1 LANLFFVEDKI
12 NVKTAGGAQCSA
24 GFVEIVPDSMPTAM
38 HLSGNG
44 DLYLLPCR
52 LGWDRESCGA
62 GNWFGEIWLFKGHG
76 HKLVS
81 EFRENVVY
89 VYDRRLLYLWKA

>member
-1 LANLFFVEDKI
+1 
-12 NVKTAGGAQCSA
+12 
-24 GFVEIVPDSMPTAM
+24 
-38 HLSGNG
+38 
-44 DLYLLPCR
+44 
-52 LGWDRESCGA
+52 LGWNRESCGA